1 MSQSI
6 YVNSNLWYI
15 DQNIK
20 LKIKLGIYQNIL
32 IFFNDNDIL
41 FLSEM
46 KLDFTQIPFLYHG
59 SGDSKTLIEYLSNNS
74 DNNDLIYR
82 FLQYFLFTVTKI

>member
-46 KLDFTQIPFLYHG
+46 KLDFREIALSHIQNKGRIGHENIP
-59 SGDSKTLIEYLSNNS
+59 SPVIE
-74 DNNDLIYR
+74 
-82 FLQYFLFTVTKI
+82 